1 MKRFLLTSAFFIAA
15 LVASF
20 GAFAGT
26 TFELGQVRNAIV
38 GRPYQLSFVLRSDD
52 SNAIN
57 SASDLTP
64 DPPQIEGFKL
74 YSGPGITNGFES
86 GYDSRSG
93 SYQNYTLSIVYV
105 YLPEKEG
112 TVTIP
117 SVSIKVKGQTMKTKA
132 QTIKV
137 LPPSQQQTPA
147 YGGGAYQPGGTSAG
161 SEHVVGSSVG
171 QTKPEDLMVIITFS
185 RKNVYEMEPVV
196 ADIKL
201 CLAESRR
208 FDIENQ
214 FNSVTLPVFDGFLS
228 EDLPTP
234 QRSQVENIGGRN
246 YETLVMR
253 RYLLY
258 PQKAGHLSVSS
269 GEYEINVVEYE
280 QVTRGRFVT
289 NRQVP
294 RKMKTATNRVSLDVK
309 ALPEPRPANFSG
321 AVGRFKVSAE
331 INPEII
337 RSNESATYTLK
348 VTGTGNIKYLT
359 APQVTFPSTFETYTA
374 KTDIDAKFDGSN
386 YAGTFIADYP
396 FVPQEVGKF
405 NIDPF
410 DFVYFNPATASYET
424 ATADG
429 FILSVIKGNG
439 PAVIGVQKDVNT
451 EMTDILHIRPLP
463 EKVATASAPVAE
475 SVWYWLAYVLA
486 AGALIAVVI
495 VYRRHVKRS
504 ADVAGRRLARAN
516 KVVSKRFKTAHSFM
530 RQHKSEQF
538 YEELARALKGY
549 LGDKLGLQASNLLTD
564 VISERLEARGVSA
577 EVSAQVIEVLNDCE
591 MARFTPSSSDD
602 AMSDVYNRATAAVK
616 AIENVK

>member
-1 MKRFLLTSAFFIAA
+1 MKRFLLTSAFIIAA
-15 LVASF
+15 LVASV
-20 GAFAGT
+20 GAAAAT
-26 TFELGQVRNAIV
+26 TFELAQMRNAIV
-38 GRPYQLSFVLRSDD
+38 GRPCQVAFVLRSDD
-52 SNAIN
+52 SNALRT
-57 SASDLTP
+57 ASDLTP
-64 DPPQIEGFKL
+64 DPPKIDGFKL

-86 GYDSRSG
+86 GYDSRQG
-93 SYQNYTLSIVYV
+93 SYQYYTLSIVYV
-105 YLPEKEG
+105 FIPEREG
-112 TVTIP
+112 SATIP
-117 SVSIKVKGQTMKTKA
+117 SVSIRVNGQTLKTKP

-137 LPPSQQQTPA
+137 LPPSQQQAPA
-147 YGGGAYQPGGTSAG
+147 YGGGYPQGSTSGGG
-161 SEHVVGSSVG
+161 EQVVGSSVG

-228 EDLPTP
+228 EDLPVP
-234 QRSQVENIGGRN
+234 QRSQIENIGGRN

-269 GEYEINVVEYE
+269 GEYEINVIEYQ
-280 QVTRGRFVT
+280 QVTRGRYVT
-289 NRQVP
+289 NRQIP

-309 ALPEPRPANFSG
+309 ALPEPRPADFSG
-321 AVGRFKVSAE
+321 AVGRFSISAE
-331 INPEII
+331 INPEIV
-337 RSNESATYTLK
+337 RTNESATYTLK
-348 VTGTGNIKYLT
+348 VTGAGNIKYLT
-359 APQVTFPSTFETYTA
+359 APKVTFPSTFETYTA

-386 YAGTFIADYP
+386 YSGTFTADYP

-405 NIDPF
+405 AIEPF
-410 DFVYFNPATASYET
+410 KFVYFNPATATYET
-424 ATADG
+424 ATAQG
-429 FILSVIKGNG
+429 FDLNVIKGNG
-439 PAVIGVQKDVNT
+439 PAVIGAQKGVNT

-463 EKVATASAPVAE
+463 AKVKAATQPVAD
-475 SVWYWLAYVLA
+475 SWWYWCIYAVA
-486 AGALIAVVI
+486 ALGLLTVVA

-516 KVVSKRFKTAHSFM
+516 RVVSKRFRTAEKFM

-549 LGDKLGLQASNLLTD
+549 LGDKLGLQASGLLSD
-564 VISERLEARGVSA
+564 VITERLEARGVSP
-577 EVSAQVIEVLNDCE
+577 EVTAQVIEVLNDCE
-591 MARFTPSSSDD
+591 MARFTPSASDD
-602 AMSDVYNRATAAVK
+602 AMSDVFNRATAAVK
-616 AIENVK
+616 AIENIK